1 MTCVLYLVIP
11 ITASFAAMHSSLKTR
26 TAQKSAD
33 EAIGFAA
40 ELPGEQSH
48 VALSPWRKKTAE

>member
-1 MTCVLYLVIP
+1 VIP
-11 ITASFAAMHSSLKTR
+11 ITAGFAVRHSFSRQELRK
-26 TAQKSAD
+26 KSAD

-48 VALSPWRKKTAE
+48 IALSPWRKKTAE